1 MKIPRD
7 REMTVSLA
15 LLIACS
21 AAAGMIFSFILIV
34 LAVTVFST
42 SAIITE
48 RGGLMYKVRICALA
62 GNCLV
67 ITARS
72 DPSKTSEGLANVEMT
87 PDVMFYFPDELA
99 RIEFDVPEAATAP
112 VTKEEPGRTLA
123 VIGVYDVTLSGFKG
137 TLSLWANEGVL
148 YGYIQFPQWAK
159 GVKEPLKK
167 LRVTGDRITFIRS
180 VESAEEQKKV
190 GSPGF
195 FVQNFEGTITGGGK
209 RLYGR
214 FTNRGVRES
223 WDATR
228 R

>member
-21 AAAGMIFSFILIV
+21 AAAGMILTFILV
-34 LAVTVFST
+34 VVAVNVFST

-62 GNCLV
+62 GDCLV

-72 DPSKTSEGLANVEMT
+72 DPSKTAEGLADIAMT
-87 PDVMFYFPDELA
+87 PDVMFYFPDEIA
-99 RIEFDVPEAATAP
+99 RIEFDVPAAAP
-112 VTKEEPGRTLA
+112 ASEKKDEPGRSLA

-159 GVKEPLKK
+159 GAKEPLKK
-167 LRVTGDRITFIRS
+167 LRVSGEKISFIRS
-180 VESAEEQKKV
+180 VESAEEQKRV
-190 GSPGF
+190 GAPGF
-195 FVQNFEGTITGGGK
+195 FVQKFEGTVTNGGK

-214 FTNRGVRES
+214 FTNRGVKES